1 MRFIVNVLFF
11 VILCILCTHW
21 KRFWEGVHRLQQ
33 TARGTC
39 SKQRSKQTQKRGGM
53 IKNLYSRV
61 KSNKWNS
68 NLIKSV
74 WLQGFTRSSLVAHLV
89 KNLPAIQE
97 TWVQS
102 LGQED
107 PLENEMPAHSN
118 ILPWRI
124 PWMRS
129 QVGYSPWGH
138 KELDIT
144 KRLTLILKKKKKSY
158 LASVFSCG
166 KWV

>member
-1 MRFIVNVLFF
+1 MSSWCLWSWTFSLPSQEPSVTSLQMLHWSFPGSSAGKESACNVGDPGL
-11 VILCILCTHW
+11 ISGSGRSTGERI
-21 KRFWEGVHRLQQ
+21 GYSLQ
-33 TARGTC
+33 
-39 SKQRSKQTQKRGGM
+39 
-53 IKNLYSRV
+53 YS
-61 KSNKWNS
+61 WA
-68 NLIKSV
+68 
-74 WLQGFTRSSLVAHLV
+74 SLVAHLV

-144 KRLTLILKKKKKSY
+144 KRLTLILKKKKNPTWPQFSHVENGY
-158 LASVFSCG
+158 NIASIYFISLL
-166 KWV
+166 

>member
-1 MRFIVNVLFF
+1 M
-11 VILCILCTHW
+11 
-21 KRFWEGVHRLQQ
+21 
-33 TARGTC
+33 
-39 SKQRSKQTQKRGGM
+39 
-53 IKNLYSRV
+53 
-61 KSNKWNS
+61 
-68 NLIKSV
+68 
-74 WLQGFTRSSLVAHLV
+74 V

-144 KRLTLILKKKKKSY
+144 KRLTLILKKKKILLGLSFLMWKMGIIL
-158 LASVFSCG
+158 LASISSVCCKDKLYIKSI
-166 KWV
+166 